1 MRYRC
6 TARFVRISVALVAG
20 LTGVGAGGCSIPTI
34 FSQPFEQGVY
44 EDILER
50 QAEGMPVA
58 DSKLKDLPPMTAREY
73 ESLGD
78 AYLSRNEVAQAQN
91 KYESALELDPGAWQL
106 HYKIGLLMLKS
117 GSPRDSV
124 AHFDAIISADP
135 MNARGYEGR
144 GRALLALREHE
155 QAEVAL
161 RRAIDLDSGLWKARE
176 ALGVLYDQLGA
187 FDESIV
193 QYRAALA
200 VRRDEPSV
208 LNNLGVAYYLKKD
221 YPKAIETFERAV
233 SFTPEAERART
244 YNNLGRA
251 YAKAGSYA
259 RAFESFR
266 RGSDAPTAYNNLG
279 LLYLEEGRA
288 RQAASCFEK
297 AIQESPSYYP
307 AANENLVTAKQDF
320 SQADAG
326 EGVRVAAVCP

>member
-1 MRYRC
+1 MR
-6 TARFVRISVALVAG
+6 VGVALIAAS
-20 LTGVGAGGCSIPTI
+20 TGIGVGGCSIPTM
-34 FSQPFEQGVY
+34 FSEPFEQGVY
-44 EDILER
+44 KDILER
-50 QAEGMPVA
+50 QAEGMPVE
-58 DSKLKDLPPMTAREY
+58 DDKLQNLPPMTAKDY

-78 AYLSRNEVAQAQN
+78 AYLARNELAQAEN
-91 KYESALELDPGAWQL
+91 KYESALQLDPTAWQL

-117 GSPRDSV
+117 GSARDSL
-124 AHFDAIISADP
+124 AHFDAIVNTDP

-161 RRAIDLDSGLWKARE
+161 RRAIDLDSGLWKAHE

-200 VRRDEPSV
+200 VRLDEPSV

-221 YPKAIETFERAV
+221 YAKAIETFERAL

-244 YNNLGRA
+244 FNNLGRA
-251 YAKAGSYA
+251 YAKTGSYA

-266 RGSDAPTAYNNLG
+266 RGADAPTAYNNLG

-297 AIQESPSYYP
+297 AIQESPSYYA
-307 AANENLVTAKQDF
+307 AANDNLVTAKQNL
-320 SQADAG
+320 SESDAG